1 MRIAVAA
8 VDLAEK
14 LQCLQKNKETAGELT
29 ARDEQVAGLLV
40 QGEQG
45 EVHGAGRRQGDS
57 ANIGHYSPG
66 LQLQTFSSIAPS
78 QPN

>member
-14 LQCLQKNKETAGELT
+14 LHCLQKKETAGELT

-66 LQLQTFSSIAPS
+66 LQLLTFASTAPS

>member
-14 LQCLQKNKETAGELT
+14 LKCLQNKETAGVLT

>member
-14 LQCLQKNKETAGELT
+14 LKCLQNKETAGVLT

-66 LQLQTFSSIAPS
+66 LQLQTFASTAPS

>member
-14 LQCLQKNKETAGELT
+14 LQCLQNKETAGVLT

-40 QGEQG
+40 QGEQS

-66 LQLQTFSSIAPS
+66 LQLLTFASTAPS

>member
-14 LQCLQKNKETAGELT
+14 LQCLQNKETAGELT

-66 LQLQTFSSIAPS
+66 LQFY
-78 QPN
+78 

>member
-14 LQCLQKNKETAGELT
+14 LQCLQNKETAGVLT

-57 ANIGHYSPG
+57 AYIGHYSPG
-66 LQLQTFSSIAPS
+66 LQLLTFASTAPS

>member
-8 VDLAEK
+8 VDLVEK
-14 LQCLQKNKETAGELT
+14 LQCLQNKETAGELT

-66 LQLQTFSSIAPS
+66 LQLLTFASTAPS

>member
-14 LQCLQKNKETAGELT
+14 LQCLQNKETAGVLT

>member
-1 MRIAVAA
+1 MRIAVEA
-8 VDLAEK
+8 VDLVEK
-14 LQCLQKNKETAGELT
+14 LQCLQNKETAGVLT

-66 LQLQTFSSIAPS
+66 LQLLTFASTAPS

>member
-14 LQCLQKNKETAGELT
+14 LQCLQNKETAGVLT

-45 EVHGAGRRQGDS
+45 EVHGAGRRQGNS
-57 ANIGHYSPG
+57 ANIGIT
-66 LQLQTFSSIAPS
+66 L
-78 QPN
+78 

>member
-14 LQCLQKNKETAGELT
+14 LQCLQNKETAGELT

-66 LQLQTFSSIAPS
+66 LQLLTFASTAPS

>member
-14 LQCLQKNKETAGELT
+14 LQCLQNKETAGELT

-40 QGEQG
+40 QREPPQ
-45 EVHGAGRRQGDS
+45 VHGA
-57 ANIGHYSPG
+57 AA
-66 LQLQTFSSIAPS
+66 LQRGPDTQQTVKNMYQLNLLKSYDKVFK
-78 QPN
+78 

>member
-14 LQCLQKNKETAGELT
+14 LQCLQNKETAGVLT

-66 LQLQTFSSIAPS
+66 LQLLTFSSIAPS

>member
-14 LQCLQKNKETAGELT
+14 LQCLQNKETAGVLT

-66 LQLQTFSSIAPS
+66 LQLLTFASTAPS

>member
-8 VDLAEK
+8 VDLGEK
-14 LQCLQKNKETAGELT
+14 LQCLQNKETAGVLT

-66 LQLQTFSSIAPS
+66 LQLLTFSSTAPS

>member
-8 VDLAEK
+8 VDLGEK
-14 LQCLQKNKETAGELT
+14 LQCLQNKETAGVLT

>member
-14 LQCLQKNKETAGELT
+14 LQCLQNKETAGVLT

-66 LQLQTFSSIAPS
+66 LQLLTFARTAPS

>member
-14 LQCLQKNKETAGELT
+14 LQCLQNKETAGELT

-40 QGEQG
+40 QGEQS

-66 LQLQTFSSIAPS
+66 LQLLTFSSIAPS

>member
-1 MRIAVAA
+1 M
-8 VDLAEK
+8 EHY
-14 LQCLQKNKETAGELT
+14 TALVLT

-57 ANIGHYSPG
+57 AIIRHYSPG
-66 LQLQTFSSIAPS
+66 LQLLTFSSIAPS

>member
-1 MRIAVAA
+1 MRIAVAE

-14 LQCLQKNKETAGELT
+14 LQCLQNKETAGVLT